1 MIDDEPGLRVVE
13 IDTRATPR
21 QAVDIV
27 LFDSFAAEPILGPP
41 LLALLRDPA
50 IGHVVVYTSRLN
62 PELVKAA
69 RKVGVSGFISKAATR
84 EQLVKALKQVGAGER
99 VLHTAAADAVVSE
112 PDWPGKSIG
121 LTERESEVIALIVQ
135 GLSNVDIAERM
146 YVSVNTLKGY
156 IRSAYRRM
164 GVANRSQAILWGIE
178 HDFLPRRERRDV

>member
-112 PDWPGKSIG
+112 PDWPRKSIG